1 MPEYHWNHWIDPI
14 VFPYIL
20 PVTQIALTGEV
31 FYLCL
36 YMFCICVCI
45 SFFYLCL
52 YHLNHI
58 TITVIIAKITE
69 TSTQLC
75 FRKCLQCGRR
85 RSWALLQ
92 HLQTLQQESGQ
103 WANFQSLMF
112 SSLSTRIWSE
122 SKCLMFNV
130 QCLQTLQQE
139 SGQWANVQ
147 FSIFNVFKS
156 INKNLVRW
164 QVWPRG
170 VLIIRPC
177 LGENAI

>member
-45 SFFYLCL
+45 SFC
-52 YHLNHI
+52 I
-58 TITVIIAKITE
+58 CVCIILI
-69 TSTQLC
+69 TSTPLLSLWRSQKHRHNRHELC

-122 SKCLMFNV
+122 SKCLMFSV
-130 QCLQTLQQE
+130 QCLQTFQRE
-139 SGQWANVQ
+139 SG
-147 FSIFNVFKS
+147 
-156 INKNLVRW
+156 R
-164 QVWPRG
+164 
-170 VLIIRPC
+170 
-177 LGENAI
+177 